1 MDPSDKLIIQLEFHP
16 TGWKRSVFVLA
27 NPALSQSPEQ
37 YRMARKKKSR
47 AMRSPAPKIVSTLF
61 TRCLDLI
68 LIGGATLLL
77 RVRVPPETWT
87 TRPGLAA
94 SLSPNS

>member
-1 MDPSDKLIIQLEFHP
+1 MDPSERLVSQLEFHP
-16 TGWKRSVFVLA
+16 TR
-27 NPALSQSPEQ
+27 PEEE
-37 YRMARKKKSR
+37 RIGKSCTFAIARAAQDGAQKKSR